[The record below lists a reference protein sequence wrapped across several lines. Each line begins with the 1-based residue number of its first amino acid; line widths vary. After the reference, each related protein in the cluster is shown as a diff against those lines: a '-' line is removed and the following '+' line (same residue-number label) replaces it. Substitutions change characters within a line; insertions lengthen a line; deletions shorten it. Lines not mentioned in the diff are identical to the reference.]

1 MCVCECICLCCARNL
16 HCNYAIYFRYF
27 RIRHVV
33 YSDSVDYKMEKKCL
47 TNKIQDKIKSDYRFD
62 LILSQNIMVL
72 LFCRDVVKFADDY
85 ILR

>member
-1 MCVCECICLCCARNL
+1 
-16 HCNYAIYFRYF
+16 
-27 RIRHVV
+27 
-33 YSDSVDYKMEKKCL
+33 MEKKCL